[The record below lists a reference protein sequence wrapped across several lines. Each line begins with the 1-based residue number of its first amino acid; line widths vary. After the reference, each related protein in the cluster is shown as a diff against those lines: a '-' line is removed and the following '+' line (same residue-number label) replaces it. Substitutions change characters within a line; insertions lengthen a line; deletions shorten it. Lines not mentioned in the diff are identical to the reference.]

1 VKFLNQNLILME
13 HSTTPQSNWFKL
25 QQSTQN
31 CKKKKK
37 KIIDGMW
44 LKLAGLITHIAIQH
58 RIKGFKQF
66 RTQKG
71 T

>member
-1 VKFLNQNLILME
+1 MKFLNQNLILME

-37 KIIDGMW
+37 KNNRWNVVEIGRVD
-44 LKLAGLITHIAIQH
+44 HPH
-58 RIKGFKQF
+58 CYP
-66 RTQKG
+66 TQN
-71 T
+71 